1 MLNLWYDLPSL
12 VQDLL
17 IAVSLT
23 APTVLF
29 GVLILRGFRTR
40 VLVGALL
47 RHYRWTN
54 LCFVVL
60 IGVSV
65 GLGIAVLAQERALTH
80 GTARAAN
87 KFDLVIAAPGSQ
99 MTAMLA
105 AVFLRPAAV
114 PLLDGALYNQV
125 ASHPHVA
132 LATPLA
138 FGDSYRGAPIV
149 GTTVDFIT
157 HLAGALVAGRRFEA
171 INEAVLG
178 AAVPLALGARIV
190 PAHGH
195 GAAADTQAHLGAEL
209 VAVGR
214 MAATGSPWD
223 KAILVPVE
231 SVWAVH
237 DMPLGHPPG
246 ETRIGPPFAAEF
258 FPGTPAILV
267 RAKTLAANYALR
279 SEFTTDRAMAFFPG
293 TVLAQL
299 HRLLGDVRQIMSAL
313 SLVTQ
318 VLVTASV
325 LTGLVVL
332 TRLFA
337 RRLALMRALGAPGRF
352 IFALVWCYAT
362 VLIGAG
368 AALGVALGWLASQG
382 LAALITAR
390 TDILIDSRLG
400 WAEIHMV
407 IGFVGITVLLALV
420 PAALALA
427 RPTLADLRG

>member
-17 IAVSLT
+17 IAISLT

-80 GTARAAN
+80 GTARAAD

-105 AVFLRPAAV
+105 AVFWRPAAV

-132 LATPLA
+132 LATSLA

-157 HLAGALVAGRRFEA
+157 HLAGALIAGRRFEA

-209 VAVGR
+209 
-214 MAATGSPWD
+214 
-223 KAILVPVE
+223 
-231 SVWAVH
+231 
-237 DMPLGHPPG
+237 
-246 ETRIGPPFAAEF
+246 
-258 FPGTPAILV
+258 
-267 RAKTLAANYALR
+267 ALK
-279 SEFTTDRAMAFFPG
+279 
-293 TVLAQL
+293 
-299 HRLLGDVRQIMSAL
+299 RLL
-313 SLVTQ
+313 
-318 VLVTASV
+318 
-325 LTGLVVL
+325 
-332 TRLFA
+332 
-337 RRLALMRALGAPGRF
+337 
-352 IFALVWCYAT
+352 
-362 VLIGAG
+362 
-368 AALGVALGWLASQG
+368 
-382 LAALITAR
+382 
-390 TDILIDSRLG
+390 
-400 WAEIHMV
+400 
-407 IGFVGITVLLALV
+407 
-420 PAALALA
+420 
-427 RPTLADLRG
+427 